1 MGDFLIEFKR
11 FFRKGD
17 MVLLALCLTATV
29 FGLLVIASA
38 TNAVNSTRYIILQ
51 GFSAVIGVLFY
62 AVMSS
67 IDVDTFSEH
76 RTALVIFNVLL
87 LSLLIPFGVN
97 TGGNKSWIKLPLV
110 PFNIQPAEICK
121 VTYILIMASVM
132 NSHQNRIS
140 SIPSVMHMVV
150 HLGLIVGLNMVLS
163 GDAGVSLIFVF
174 IFAGMAFSGGVSL
187 WWFLLAA
194 GGLIAVVPFAWNHL
208 MATYQKNRILVL
220 FDPTIDPQGL
230 DVRYHTVQSLR
241 SLTGGG
247 VTGQGL
253 FHGNRTQADDLVA
266 GHTDYIFST
275 IGEELGFV
283 GCIAVMVMLLL
294 IIIRCIHV
302 GVRST
307 DYMRRMVCFGAAS
320 ALMFQLISNIG
331 MCIGVTPV
339 IGLTLP
345 FISYGSSSL
354 ATIYAMLGLVSG
366 VHARPT
372 EESHERYIRPY

>member
-121 VTYILIMASVM
+121 VT
-132 NSHQNRIS
+132 
-140 SIPSVMHMVV
+140 
-150 HLGLIVGLNMVLS
+150 
-163 GDAGVSLIFVF
+163 
-174 IFAGMAFSGGVSL
+174 
-187 WWFLLAA
+187 
-194 GGLIAVVPFAWNHL
+194 
-208 MATYQKNRILVL
+208 
-220 FDPTIDPQGL
+220 
-230 DVRYHTVQSLR
+230 
-241 SLTGGG
+241 
-247 VTGQGL
+247 
-253 FHGNRTQADDLVA
+253 
-266 GHTDYIFST
+266 
-275 IGEELGFV
+275 
-283 GCIAVMVMLLL
+283 
-294 IIIRCIHV
+294 
-302 GVRST
+302 
-307 DYMRRMVCFGAAS
+307 
-320 ALMFQLISNIG
+320 
-331 MCIGVTPV
+331 
-339 IGLTLP
+339 
-345 FISYGSSSL
+345 
-354 ATIYAMLGLVSG
+354 
-366 VHARPT
+366 
-372 EESHERYIRPY
+372 